1 MTSTEDPLSA
11 LRAAASCRFLLKWIE
26 YNFSMLTQIKNS
38 ADFLSRDSAGLASTN
53 ITCPH
58 CGQDHTIPIG
68 AMQVGYDLIN
78 TIPDQIERIL
88 GHKPKRVCLVY
99 DRAIET
105 LIQDQ
110 VISPLTRAGL
120 PLVLFPHQGEPGHLL
135 DSEENLGNAS
145 AARLDPDVD
154 ILIGAGSGVVCDLT
168 KWIATRSKR
177 PFIIFGTAPSMNAYT
192 SITATI
198 TQGDIKITHLLD
210 IASLV
215 MMDVNLQ
222 AAAPMDMIQA
232 GIGDLAA
239 RSICSADWMLAHH
252 LQDAYFCPL
261 PFLMTAEN
269 ERRYLSSAAAIRQRE
284 PKALEHLSEAVMM
297 SGLSMTV
304 LNGETSPSSGAE
316 HVISHFW
323 DLLTHVRGLHKN
335 FHGTQV
341 GVGTLIMISF
351 YEYMRRLDIRK
362 IDPRAVL
369 RARPSLEEMEA
380 ENTRLYGRSAGMFNE
395 VVRKKRIPD
404 AQVETYIR
412 SIQERWDGLWT
423 ALAPYTPSLPSV
435 REPFLKAGVA
445 HTLAE
450 VQRTR
455 EEGIEALV
463 KGPQYRIRYTLLDL
477 AWELGVLPGAAEEI
491 LSNAGV
497 LE

>member
-1 MTSTEDPLSA
+1 
-11 LRAAASCRFLLKWIE
+11 
-26 YNFSMLTQIKNS
+26 MLTQIKNS
-38 ADFLSRDSAGLASTN
+38 ADFLSRDSAGLANT
-53 ITCPH
+53 IIACPH
-58 CGQDHTIPIG
+58 CGRNHIIPIG
-68 AMQVGYDLIN
+68 AMQVGYN
-78 TIPDQIERIL
+78 MVSTIHDQIERIL
-88 GHKPKRVCLVY
+88 GHKPRRICIVY
-99 DRAIET
+99 DRAIEV

-110 VISPLTRAGL
+110 VISPLARAGL
-120 PLVLFPHQGEPGHLL
+120 PLVLFPHQGVDGHLL
-135 DSEENLGNAS
+135 DSEETLGNAS
-145 AARLDPDVD
+145 AARLDPEVD

-168 KWIATRSKR
+168 KWIATKAKR

-210 IASLV
+210 TASLV
-215 MMDVNLQ
+215 MMDVNIQ

-239 RSICSADWMLAHH
+239 RAICNADWVLAQY

-261 PFLMTAEN
+261 PFQMTAEN
-269 ERRYLSSAAAIRQRE
+269 ERRYLGAAAAIHQRE
-284 PKALEHLSEAVMM
+284 PKALEQLSEAVMM

-323 DLLTHVRGLHKN
+323 DLLTHVRGLPKN

-341 GVGTLIMISF
+341 GVGTLIMLSF
-351 YEYMRRLDIRK
+351 YDYMRHLDVSK
-362 IDPRAVL
+362 IDPHAVL

-380 ENTRLYGRSAGMFNE
+380 ENARLYGRSAEMFNE

-404 AQVETYIR
+404 DQVKPYIR
-412 SIQERWDGLWT
+412 SIQDRWDGLLT
-423 ALAPYTPSLPSV
+423 ALAPYAPPLETV

-445 HTLAE
+445 HTLEA
-450 VQRTR
+450 VRRTR

-463 KGPQYRIRYTLLDL
+463 KGPQYRSRYTLLDL

-497 LE
+497 LG

>member
-1 MTSTEDPLSA
+1 MFTSL
-11 LRAAASCRFLLKWIE
+11 
-26 YNFSMLTQIKNS
+26 KNS
-38 ADFLSRDSAGLASTN
+38 ADYLTRDSANLANS
-53 ITCPH
+53 IIACPY
-58 CGQDHTIPIG
+58 CGRDHIIPIN
-68 AMQVGYDLIN
+68 AMQVGYNLIE
-78 TIPDQIERIL
+78 TLPERIEHIL
-88 GHKPKRVCLVY
+88 GHKPKRVCIVY
-99 DRAIET
+99 DRAIEQ

-120 PLVLFPHQGEPGHLL
+120 PLVLFPHQGQDGHLL
-135 DSEENLGNAS
+135 DSEEKLGNAS

-168 KWIATRSKR
+168 KWIATIAKR
-177 PFIIFGTAPSMNAYT
+177 PFIIYGTAPSMNAYT

-210 IASLV
+210 VASLV
-215 MMDVNLQ
+215 AMDVDLQ
-222 AAAPMDMIQA
+222 AAAPMDMIQS

-239 RSICSADWMLAHH
+239 RAICNADWMLAHH
-252 LQDAYFCPL
+252 LKGAYFCPL

-269 ERRYLSSAAAIRQRE
+269 ERRFMGAAADIRQRD
-284 PKALEHLSEAVMM
+284 PKAIEHLSEAVMM

-323 DLLTHVRGLHKN
+323 DLLTHVRDVPKN

-341 GVGTLIMISF
+341 GVGTLIMLSF
-351 YEYMRRLDIRK
+351 YEYMRKLDINK
-362 IDPRAVL
+362 IDSRAVL
-369 RARPSLEEMEA
+369 RARPSIEEIEA
-380 ENTRLYGRSAGMFNE
+380 ENARLYGRSAGMFNE
-395 VVRKKRIPD
+395 VVRAKRIPD
-404 AQVETYIR
+404 NQVEAHIH
-412 SIQERWDGLWT
+412 SIQAGWDGLWK
-423 ALAPYTPSLPSV
+423 ALAPYTPTLASV

-445 HTLAE
+445 TTLSA
-450 VQRTR
+450 VRRSR

-477 AWELGVLPGAAEEI
+477 ASELGVLPGAAEEI
-491 LSNAGV
+491 LFNAGV